1 MLAAWSLSRWLRLP
15 SRIALLLGLGAL
27 SASAAQANTAETNTA
42 EANVGGRPLQVPQQ
56 SAKSFGE
63 LRIWNDGGRIY
74 VSESDKE
81 ARELRLGDT
90 AEARLLNQLL
100 EHDGATADSPRLL
113 PHRLILVGSGGS
125 GLHWNRPRRPDI
137 SDDPGAPATTRG
149 SDKTSSGETNP
160 PASTGIPD
168 TKNIAGAKNNQ

>member
-1 MLAAWSLSRWLRLP
+1 MLASWSLSRWLRLP

-27 SASAAQANTAETNTA
+27 SASAAQANTAETNAA
-42 EANVGGRPLQVPQQ
+42 EANVGRPLQVPQQ

-74 VSESDKE
+74 VSEADKE

-90 AEARLLNQLL
+90 AEARHLNQLL

-113 PHRLILVGSGGS
+113 PHRLILVGSGGA
-125 GLHWNRPRRPDI
+125 GLHWNRPRQPDT
-137 SDDPGAPATTRG
+137 SDKTGEPAATRG
-149 SDKTSSGETNP
+149 SDEVSGKTNP